1 MVLNR
6 MRDLSEMNDID
17 LNVLKLQSIG
27 FNLDYINTN
36 GYSVIGIFR
45 HNNSIKEISIP
56 IYKINEDILDQLKNL
71 IEEYNKYILEEQNL
85 INKNDQSIRI
95 AKEFINLN
103 SAEINWDKIYNNRTY
118 AQILLNTAVELL
130 YSKLN
135 EELEIIK

>member
-1 MVLNR
+1 

-45 HNNSIKEISIP
+45 HNNSIKKISIP